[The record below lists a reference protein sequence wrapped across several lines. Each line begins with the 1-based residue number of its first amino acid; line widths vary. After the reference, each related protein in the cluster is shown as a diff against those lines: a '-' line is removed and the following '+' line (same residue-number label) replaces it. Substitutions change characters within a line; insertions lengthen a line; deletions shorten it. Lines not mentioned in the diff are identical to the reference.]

1 MRKFYDIAKLGRR
14 EVTALLHKLEH
25 NSANDAEGILEYVC
39 GKANRFDQRRAK
51 ATARHTLRR
60 LKKARKAGRIPFETN
75 ANGCRIDRGN
85 HHIDR
90 YYYDERLTSAD
101 GWQQYDTDQDAWYFG
116 VWINT
121 KKLETFTYAEG
132 DTYHVIAPN
141 VEAFRAELA
150 DLYKSYPQAPAFRSI
165 DIETG
170 QITHYYEDK
179 PEV

>member
-1 MRKFYDIAKLGRR
+1 MRKFYDIATLGRR
-14 EVTALLHKLEH
+14 EVTALLHKLDH
-25 NSANDAEGILEYVC
+25 NSANDAEGILEYVES
-39 GKANRFDQRRAK
+39 RRNPKAK
-51 ATARHTLRR
+51 AIARHTLRR
-60 LKKARKAGRIPFETN
+60 LKKARKADRIPFETN
-75 ANGCRIDRGN
+75 GNGCRIDRGN
-85 HHIDR
+85 NHIDR

-132 DTYHVIAPN
+132 DTRHVIAPN

-150 DLYKSYPQAPAFRSI
+150 DLYKFYPQAPAFRSI
-165 DIETG
+165 DTETG
-170 QITHYYEDK
+170 QVTHYYEDK